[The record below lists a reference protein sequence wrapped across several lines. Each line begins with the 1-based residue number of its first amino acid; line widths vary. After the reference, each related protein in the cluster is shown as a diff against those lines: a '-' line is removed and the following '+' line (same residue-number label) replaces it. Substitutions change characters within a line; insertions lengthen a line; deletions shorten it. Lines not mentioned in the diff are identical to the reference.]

1 MDQSR
6 FLISYVES
14 TKQMCIYTSFAVML
28 IIIFI
33 MSPLSNIIILSFLGK
48 IAIIVLLGYI
58 IFNNVTKTTHFKNEY
73 NVDFSTTEWGQVKT
87 NIVCGYIFSLF
98 LAFLLF
104 AVLSHLIKPR
114 NNLVQL

>member
-6 FLISYVES
+6 FLISYAES

-33 MSPLSNIIILSFLGK
+33 MSPLSNITVISFLGK
-48 IAIIVLLGYI
+48 FAIIMLLGYI
-58 IFNNVTKTTHFKNEY
+58 IFKNVSNTLYFTNEY

-98 LAFLLF
+98 LVCLLF
-104 AVLSHLIKPR
+104 AVLRHLMKPS
-114 NNLVQL
+114 NNLVQV